1 MTKTRTMWQR
11 IKDWLSCSVTG
22 RTNTEAERYF
32 EILRRAVVCADSGV
46 AMQKMEE
53 LYQYSSKSP
62 GYVVVANRYR
72 YLLVTLE
79 DAKWLVEH
87 GYYDYEII

>member
-11 IKDWLSCSVTG
+11 IKGWLSCFVLG
-22 RTNTEAERYF
+22 KQHTEAERYF

-46 AMQKMEE
+46 AMRKMEE

-62 GYVVVANRYR
+62 GYVVVSRYRR

-87 GYYDYEII
+87 GNYEYEII